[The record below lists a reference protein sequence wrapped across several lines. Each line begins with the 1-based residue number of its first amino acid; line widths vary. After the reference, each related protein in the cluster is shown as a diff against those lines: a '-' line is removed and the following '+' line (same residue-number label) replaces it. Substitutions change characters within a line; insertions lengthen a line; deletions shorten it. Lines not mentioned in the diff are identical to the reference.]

1 MERLS
6 ICCNEQ
12 NPGKVFEMNANSPIV
27 LLGPRMTDDSVSI
40 WRTCLDLG
48 WTPIRLQGWRIP
60 ADLVIPQSQVIIYGE
75 PLFAEAV
82 ADQLGLA
89 LLEPSVDW
97 LTNVP
102 ERYLQRRVEL
112 LTLGEARALADKAF
126 VKPADGKIFDPKVYN
141 SGADLPTDQNVDMDI
156 QVLRSGV
163 VDFRLEVRCF
173 VRSRQVVSLSPYW
186 RDDNLALDAEGLWPF
201 HEGEEA
207 EAKAF
212 AEAVLKDPEVPLPPA
227 CTLDVGRL
235 RDGSW
240 AVVEANPC
248 WGAGLYGSDP
258 KQVLVTIKDAII
270 RKEDVTMA
278 TKPWISKRR
287 TFLTSSAAE

>member
-1 MERLS
+1 
-6 ICCNEQ
+6 
-12 NPGKVFEMNANSPIV
+12 
-27 LLGPRMTDDSVSI
+27 MTDDSVSI

-60 ADLVIPQSQVIIYGE
+60 EHLVNVQQQQVIIYGE

-102 ERYLQRRVEL
+102 LKYLQRQVEL
-112 LTLGEARALADKAF
+112 LTLGEARALTDRAF

-141 SGADLPTDQNVDMDI
+141 RGADLPTDQNVDI

-186 RDDNLALDAEGLWPF
+186 RDDNLALDAEGSWPF
-201 HEGEEA
+201 RADEEGEA
-207 EAKAF
+207 RAF
-212 AEAVLKDPEVPLPPA
+212 ADAVLSAPEVPLPPA

-235 RDGSW
+235 SDGSW

-248 WGAGLYGSDP
+248 WGAGLYGCDP
-258 KQVLVTIKDAII
+258 REALATIKDAII

-278 TKPWISKRR
+278 TRPWISKRR
-287 TFLTSSAAE
+287 TFPSSSAKE